1 MLGQAVTLAL
11 LLLLKVSQAQ
21 ECPGSTN
28 HAFGLSGVSL
38 QLWPNTPQ
46 TKMDSVEWKV
56 KLTSHSAYQNI
67 LKWENGSNLK
77 YESWTLNNIS
87 NKYSFIIETLT
98 LLINAAEQKDSGLY
112 CLEVTNKSGK
122 VWRAKFKVHVFDEV
136 EKPLLWGQGKVLD
149 RGKCQVSL
157 SCLVSRDSN
166 VSYAWYRGSELI
178 NMTRNLTILEKTGAD
193 GTYIYTCNV
202 SNPVSWKIQTLNL
215 TQGCQNAPEFRFWT
229 FLVTIVILITLLLG
243 TLASFCVWKRKRK
256 QPETSPEEFLTIYED
271 VKDLQTRRNQEQKPK
286 QNFPGEETTI
296 YSTVQSQSSASTSQE
311 TANTLYSLIQ
321 PSRKSGSKKRNH
333 SPFFSSTVYEEVGK
347 RRPKAQDPAQLSRK
361 ELESFSVYS

>member
-11 LLLLKVSQAQ
+11 LLLLKVSQGQ

-67 LKWENGSNLK
+67 LKWENGS
-77 YESWTLNNIS
+77 WTLNNIS

-122 VWRAKFKVHVFDEV
+122 VWRAKFKVHMF
-136 EKPLLWGQGKVLD
+136 
-149 RGKCQVSL
+149 
-157 SCLVSRDSN
+157 
-166 VSYAWYRGSELI
+166 
-178 NMTRNLTILEKTGAD
+178 
-193 GTYIYTCNV
+193 
-202 SNPVSWKIQTLNL
+202 
-215 TQGCQNAPEFRFWT
+215 EFRFWN

-243 TLASFCVWKRKRK
+243 TLTSFCVWKRKRK

-271 VKDLQTRRNQEQKPK
+271 VKDPQTRRNQEQKPK
-286 QNFPGEETTI
+286 QNFPGEGTTI

-321 PSRKSGSKKRNH
+321 PSRKSGSKKKNH

-347 RRPKAQDPAQLSRK
+347 RQRKAQDPAQLSRR

>member
-11 LLLLKVSQAQ
+11 LLLLKVSQGQ

-67 LKWENGSNLK
+67 LKWENGS
-77 YESWTLNNIS
+77 WTLNNIS

-122 VWRAKFKVHVFDEV
+122 VWRAKFKVHMFESLFPDEV

-193 GTYIYTCNV
+193 GMYIYTCNV
-202 SNPVSWKIQTLNL
+202 SNPVSWKVQTLNL
-215 TQGCQNAPEFRFWT
+215 TQGCQNAPEFRFWN

-243 TLASFCVWKRKRK
+243 TLTSFCVWKRKRK

-271 VKDLQTRRNQEQKPK
+271 VKDPQTRRNQEQKPK
-286 QNFPGEETTI
+286 QNFPGEGTTI

-321 PSRKSGSKKRNH
+321 PSRKSGSKKKNH

-347 RRPKAQDPAQLSRK
+347 RQRKAQDPAQLSRR

>member
-296 YSTVQSQSSASTSQE
+296 YSTVQSQS
-311 TANTLYSLIQ
+311 
-321 PSRKSGSKKRNH
+321 GSKKRNH